1 MLTEAQRTA
10 LTARLRRGRAASGGV
25 TRRDPGTPS
34 LPLSFGQQQLWFID
48 RFAPG
53 QAMYNIPL
61 AIAVRGE
68 LDQAALGRAA
78 DGLVARHEALRTRLV
93 TGHGGEPAQVIDP
106 PAPVPLPLTELALT
120 DLAPTSA
127 GAPADRLR
135 AFIDAEA
142 VRPFSLADG
151 PLIRLSLIRL
161 AGDRHVLLVVV
172 HHVVFDGW
180 SAGVLLRDLAALYR
194 SEAAGEPSGL
204 ADLPVQFADYAL
216 WERERLAG
224 DVPGDA
230 AGYWRE
236 ALDGFETVRFPLD
249 RPRPLVEDWAGGLAV
264 RMTGAGLI
272 DELRDLSRRQ
282 SATLFATLMAG
293 LQALLYRYTGQH
305 DLVVGTVSAN
315 RGRPELGPLV
325 GFLVN
330 TLPIRTDVSGDPPF
344 SELVDRVK
352 RVTTGAYGH
361 QELPF
366 GKMVDV
372 LKVDRDPGRA
382 PIFQISLAYAERDT
396 TPIQAGGVTF
406 AMTDLVAGIYAA
418 KFDLS
423 FLAEA
428 REDGLWLECSY
439 KTALFDSGT
448 IERLLLHLEVLL
460 RGAAAN
466 PGARLS
472 ELPMLTPAELDA
484 ELVTWNDSARP
495 YPQECVHEAFE
506 RQARRTP
513 DAIAAEY
520 VGSRGVEQLSY
531 ARLDELANRVA
542 GRLRELGVGP
552 ESLVG
557 VCMPAS
563 LTRLAAFLGIWK
575 AGGGYV
581 PLDPAFPP
589 ERLGYLIGDTGM
601 RVVVTDEASARC
613 LPESLGLPGTRV
625 GVLLLGDPADL
636 PAAPA
641 APSAVTPSNV
651 AYVLYTSGST
661 GQPKGVVIEH
671 RHAVNFLHAM
681 IGRWQVGPADVVL
694 QFSAFTFD
702 VSVLDT
708 FMPLLAGAKV
718 LLASADTLHTPR
730 RLVALM
736 RDRAVT
742 SAMLTPSAAA
752 TLLDGADLPQLR
764 ILMFGGEELPSELVL
779 RWRRP
784 GLAVVN
790 IYGPTEVTVVSTYA
804 ELTADAQLPPSIG
817 FPTPNY
823 QAYVLDAHLNP
834 VPAGVLG
841 ELHLGGASV
850 GRGYLNRP
858 ELTSARFIDDP
869 FRPGGRLY
877 KTGDLCFR
885 RRDGSIMFV
894 GRADHQVK
902 VRGLRIELGEI
913 EATLADCPGVDQAVV
928 LASSDTL
935 TAYVRPDDV
944 DLDALRGHLARTLPP
959 YMIPAHFVALAE
971 FPLNASGKVNRR
983 ALPTPGVLPGGGG
996 AAAES
1001 PATPTEVVVADLF
1014 GVVLGAPVGVT
1025 DGFFASGGNSLQV
1038 MRLIDLIA
1046 DETGADLSP
1055 ASVFLHPTPRQL
1067 AGHIDLLAVSAGG
1080 LAAGSASAGPLI
1092 PLSAG
1097 PGGQPPLILFHAIG
1111 GTITDYTALAGAL
1124 SGSYAVYGLQ
1134 APGLRE
1140 PGTTPSALGLLVTR
1154 YTGMVKEAFPDG
1166 PYCLAGWSMGGVIAY
1181 EVTRELERDGAEVGL
1196 LALLDAPF
1204 RVPADRP
1211 ADAEQLTWQFVHD
1224 AAQSLGMADVPD
1236 ASAAELFDWLA
1247 AALGGGTALTAQ
1259 LRNRLEVF
1267 SAHFRLMTGYD
1278 PAALAGLAAPVRA
1291 PAVIISA
1298 SDSPNAAT
1306 RTQWPA
1312 LLTGRV
1318 VSVDGDHYSFLKPP
1332 AVSAAAEAIL
1342 KPCHSRTG

>member
-1 MLTEAQRTA
+1 MLTDQQRAA
-10 LTARLRRGRAASGGV
+10 LTARLRRGREAAGGV

-53 QAMYNIPL
+53 QAMYNIPV

-68 LDQAALGRAA
+68 VDRAALGRAV
-78 DGLVARHEALRTRLV
+78 DQLVARHEALRTRLV
-93 TGHGGEPAQVIDP
+93 TGHGGEPAQVVDP
-106 PAPVPLPLTELALT
+106 PAPVPLPLADLSVTSPGLA
-120 DLAPTSA
+120 
-127 GAPADRLR
+127 APADRLR
-135 AFIDAEA
+135 TFIDAEA

-151 PLIRLSLIRL
+151 PLIRFGLIRL

-194 SEAAGEPSGL
+194 AEAAGGPSGL
-204 ADLPVQFADYAL
+204 AGLPVQFADYAL

-230 AGYWRE
+230 AGYWRQ
-236 ALDGFETVRFPLD
+236 ALDGFDTVRFPAD

-264 RMTGAGLI
+264 RMTGTRLLG
-272 DELRDLSRRQ
+272 ELRELSRRQ
-282 SATLFATLMAG
+282 SATLFVTLMAG
-293 LQALLYRYTGQH
+293 LQALLYRYTGQD

-330 TLPIRTDVSGDPPF
+330 TLPIRTDLSGDPPF
-344 SELVDRVK
+344 SELIGRVK
-352 RVTTGAYGH
+352 QVTTGAYGH

-366 GKMVDV
+366 GKMVEV

-396 TPIQAGGVTF
+396 TPVAAAGVTF
-406 AMTDLVAGIYAA
+406 AMTDLVAGIHAA

-423 FLAEA
+423 FLAET
-428 REDGLWLECSY
+428 REGGLWLECSY

-460 RGAAAN
+460 RGAAAD

-472 ELPMLTPAELDA
+472 ELPVLTPAELDA
-484 ELVTWNDSARP
+484 ELVTWNDSARE
-495 YPQECVHEAFE
+495 YPRECVHEAFE

-520 VGSRGVEQLSY
+520 GVPPGQQLSY
-531 ARLDELANRVA
+531 ARLDELADRVA
-542 GRLRELGVGP
+542 ARLRELGVGP

-563 LTRLAAFLGIWK
+563 LTRLAVFLGIWK

-601 RVVVTDEASARC
+601 RVVVTDEASAPC
-613 LPESLGLPGTRV
+613 LPERLGLPGTRV
-625 GVLLLGDPADL
+625 RVLLLSDAADL
-636 PAAPA
+636 PAAPPA
-641 APSAVTPSNV
+641 ASAVTPANV

-718 LLASADTLHTPR
+718 LLAPADTLHTPR

-742 SAMLTPSAAA
+742 AVALTPSAATA
-752 TLLDGADLPQLR
+752 LLDGADLPDLR

-784 GLAVVN
+784 GLTIVN

-804 ELTADAQLPPSIG
+804 ELTASAELPPSIG

-885 RRDGSIMFV
+885 RRDGSIMFA

-913 EATLADCPGVDQAVV
+913 EATLAACPGVDQAVV

-935 TAYVRPDDV
+935 TAYVRPGDA
-944 DLDALRGHLARTLPP
+944 DLDALRVHLARTLPP
-959 YMIPAHFVALAE
+959 YMIPARFVALE
-971 FPLNASGKVNRR
+971 QFPLNASGKVNRH
-983 ALPTPGVLPGGGG
+983 ALPAPGALPGAGGG

-1001 PATPTEVVVADLF
+1001 PATPTEAVVAELF
-1014 GVVLGAPVGVT
+1014 GAVLGAPVGAA

-1046 DETGADLSP
+1046 GQTGADLSP

-1067 AGHIDLLAVSAGG
+1067 AGHIDTMTTSAAEKAG
-1080 LAAGSASAGPLI
+1080 LLI
-1092 PLSAG
+1092 PLTAG
-1097 PGGQPPLILFHAIG
+1097 TSDQPPLILIHAIG
-1111 GTITDYTALAGAL
+1111 GTITDYTALASAL

-1134 APGLRE
+1134 APGLSE
-1140 PGTTPSALGLLVTR
+1140 PGTTPSALGELVTR
-1154 YTGMVKEAFPDG
+1154 YTGMVREAFADS
-1166 PYCLAGWSMGGVIAY
+1166 PYYLAGWSMGGVLAY

-1204 RVPADRP
+1204 KVPAGRRT
-1211 ADAEQLTWQFVHD
+1211 DAEHLTWQFVHD
-1224 AAQSLGMADVPD
+1224 AAQSLGMGDVPD
-1236 ASAAELFDWLA
+1236 APAAELFGWLA
-1247 AALGGGTALTAQ
+1247 AALGGGTTLNAQ

-1267 SAHFRLMTGYD
+1267 SAHYRLMTGYD
-1278 PAALAGLAAPVRA
+1278 PAASAPPVRA
-1291 PAVIISA
+1291 PAVIVSA
-1298 SDSPNAAT
+1298 DDSPNAAT
-1306 RTQWPA
+1306 RTRWPA

-1318 VSVDGDHYSFLKPP
+1318 VSVDGDHYSFLRPP
-1332 AVSAAAEAIL
+1332 AVSAVAEAIL
-1342 KPCHSRTG
+1342 KPCRSRTG